1 MVEARDA
8 VEARELTE
16 TPEDLTEAVEG
27 RVDLAETLP
36 GIFLFDRVS
45 SLFGKRI
52 DAEVSKATLV

>member
-36 GIFLFDRVS
+36 GIFPLRS
-45 SLFGKRI
+45 SVESIREK
-52 DAEVSKATLV
+52 D